1 MDGIEQRGARGT
13 AQPSDGAPDLP
24 TGSQIA
30 VTALVILV
38 LVPVNMVLV
47 RLITETFGWSAW
59 VAVVVLTLL
68 AVAAWRVRASTRE
81 PWRLAVSF
89 GALIVWLLAALDAVA
104 LATGVDEMA
113 ITWGAVAVVL
123 SWHGIGYLRERRGG
137 DPGLDE
143 DAVDHP

>member
-1 MDGIEQRGARGT
+1 MDGIEQRGARDT
-13 AQPSDGAPDLP
+13 AQPSDGAPDMS

-30 VTALVILV
+30 VLVLVILV
-38 LVPVNMVLV
+38 LVPVNNVLV
-47 RLITETFGWSAW
+47 LLATETLGWSAW

-68 AVAAWRVRASTRE
+68 AVVAWRVRRSTRK
-81 PWRLAVSF
+81 PWQFVVSF

-123 SWHGIGYLRERRGG
+123 SWHGIRYLRERLGG
-137 DPGLDE
+137 DPRLDE
-143 DAVDHP
+143 GAVDHP